1 MPNLRVPFAVDY
13 RMRQLC
19 VIRYP
24 LNVEKYY
31 PPIGKSVPYLSAQ
44 AWARS
49 PIDMIRCGPYLR
61 FADAIQVV

>member
-1 MPNLRVPFAVDY
+1 MPNLRYPFAVDD

-24 LNVEKYY
+24 FNVEKYY

-44 AWARS
+44 SCAWS
-49 PIDMIRCGPYLR
+49 PIDMMRSGPYLR
-61 FADAIQVV
+61 FADALQVV